1 MDDKGIGESIFRSH
15 RFSPRVYRITF
26 DSIAIDKKSFCR
38 ALKLFKYSLFL
49 FGLIYNGREIIERDK
64 ITGFEH

>member
-26 DSIAIDKKSFCR
+26 DSIDKKSFCR
-38 ALKLFKYSLFL
+38 ALKLFKYSRFL
-49 FGLIYNGREIIERDK
+49 FGLIYNGREIIVIK
-64 ITGFEH
+64 